1 VKQRVEVGFPPAGR
15 VQHGSGESLQEK
27 IIESNAIKRLPSLD
41 FVKPSPPNP
50 HPNFETTIMRLTLI
64 LVLALLG
71 VAMANPSPVA
81 SDEGLEVR
89 PFLIALYDA
98 DRQSNL

>member
-1 VKQRVEVGFPPAGR
+1 
-15 VQHGSGESLQEK
+15 
-27 IIESNAIKRLPSLD
+27 
-41 FVKPSPPNP
+41 
-50 HPNFETTIMRLTLI
+50 MRLTLI